1 MRQWDQVSEEFAQVS
16 VAADEAPL
24 GWERVRAHEGALRLA
39 QSHGSFAEEFVA
51 RNDLTQALYW
61 TPSDPHTL
69 VHFAWLRQSLD
80 PARGLVRPG
89 RRPRL
94 SLIHI

>member
-39 QSHGSFAEEFVA
+39 QAHGSFAEEFVA
-51 RNDLTQALYW
+51 RNDLTQALYSHALLAGRHPL
-61 TPSDPHTL
+61 TPFDSAL
-69 VHFAWLRQSLD
+69 VARAL
-80 PARGLVRPG
+80 PA
-89 RRPRL
+89 
-94 SLIHI
+94 LIDRAIDGGTA